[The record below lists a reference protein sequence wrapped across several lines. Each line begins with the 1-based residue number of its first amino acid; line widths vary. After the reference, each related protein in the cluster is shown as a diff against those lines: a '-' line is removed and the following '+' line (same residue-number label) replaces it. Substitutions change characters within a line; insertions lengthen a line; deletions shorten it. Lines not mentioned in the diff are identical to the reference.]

1 MEGGASCK
9 EPACQY
15 RRHKRWGLIPGKE
28 DLRRRQWHPT
38 PVLLPGKSH
47 GLSAE
52 EGVGTL
58 GRGRVGGGDNRL
70 PKSRWYQQLL
80 RERVQSAGEES

>member
-1 MEGGASCK
+1 MHA
-9 EPACQY
+9 P
-15 RRHKRWGLIPGKE
+15 
-28 DLRRRQWHPT
+28 
-38 PVLLPGKSH
+38 
-47 GLSAE
+47 LSAE

-58 GRGRVGGGDNRL
+58 GRGGVGGGGNRL